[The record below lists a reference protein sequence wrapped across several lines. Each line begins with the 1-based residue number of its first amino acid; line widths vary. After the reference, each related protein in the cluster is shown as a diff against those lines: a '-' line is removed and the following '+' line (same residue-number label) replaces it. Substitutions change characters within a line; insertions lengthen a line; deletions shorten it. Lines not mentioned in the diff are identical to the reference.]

1 MLHFDDTPTSF
12 APVLPLPIIQMA
24 SFRRQM
30 EREGF
35 EVDLARMCID
45 NAYACECLALAHA
58 SSDERLRQAAL
69 ALFAAY
75 DRNSTAVVGSIH

>member
-1 MLHFDDTPTSF
+1 MLHFDDTPAPF
-12 APVLPLPIIQMA
+12 AAVLPLPIIQMA
-24 SFRRQM
+24 SFRRWM
-30 EREGF
+30 EREGH

-45 NAYACECLALAHA
+45 SAYACECLALAHT

-75 DRNSTAVVGSIH
+75 DRNCMGVGTVH